1 MDLFVGLDVSVR
13 TTSVCVM
20 DGAGQVLK
28 EAKVESEPSAIA
40 ALLGNFDGHY
50 RRVGLE
56 AGPLSQWLYSGLA
69 ASGYPVIC
77 VETRHMKAA
86 LSAQINKTDRNDARG
101 IAQMLRVGLYRP
113 VHVKTE
119 RSQEIRM
126 LLTARKFLQSK
137 IIDAENNLRGL
148 LRNFGLK
155 VGAVTRAQYEARVI
169 ELLEQRPHLALSVGP
184 LLEVRRVLREQY
196 QRLHTAMGRLAA
208 DDGICRLLMSAPGVG
223 PLVALTFRAGVDEAP
238 RFSRSRSVPAHFGL
252 TPARYQ
258 SGELD
263 RGRGISKCGDT
274 TVRWALVEAAGIILR
289 QNTKSSPLKVWGM
302 ALAKRRGPAK
312 ALVAVARRL
321 AVVLHRMWIDG
332 TEYRWKT
339 QIA

>member
-28 EAKVESEPSAIA
+28 EVKVESEPSALA
-40 ALLGNFDGHY
+40 ALLGNFDGQY

-69 ASGYPVIC
+69 TLGYPVIC

-101 IAQMLRVGLYRP
+101 IAQMMRVGLYRP

-126 LLTARKFLQSK
+126 LLTARKFLQLK
-137 IIDAENNLRGL
+137 LIDAENNLRGL

-155 VGAVTRAQYEARVI
+155 VGAVTRGQYEARVI
-169 ELLEQRPHLALSVGP
+169 ELLEQKPRLALSVGP

-196 QRLHTAMGRLAA
+196 QRLHKAMERLAG

-223 PLVALTFRAGVDEAP
+223 PLVALTFRTGVDEAA

-263 RGRGISKCGDT
+263 RGRGISKCGDSS
-274 TVRWALVEAAGIILR
+274 VRWVLVEAAGIILR
-289 QNTKSSPLKVWGM
+289 RNMKSSPLKVWGM

-321 AVVLHRMWIDG
+321 AAILHRMWIDG
-332 TEYRWKT
+332 SEYRWQT
-339 QIA
+339 QTA

>member
-28 EAKVESEPSAIA
+28 EAKVESDASAIA
-40 ALLGNFDGHY
+40 ALLGDFDGHY

-69 ASGYPVIC
+69 AAGYPVIC
-77 VETRHMKAA
+77 VETRHMKDA

-101 IAQMLRVGLYRP
+101 IARMMRVGLYRP

-137 IIDAENNLRGL
+137 LIDAENNLRGL

-169 ELLEQRPHLALSVGP
+169 ELLEQKPHLALSAGP

-196 QRLHTAMGRLAA
+196 QRLHKAMERLAA

-223 PLVALTFRAGVDEAP
+223 PLVALTFRTGVDEAA
-238 RFSRSRSVPAHFGL
+238 RFNRSRSVPAHFGL

-263 RGRGISKCGDT
+263 RGRGISKCGDSS
-274 TVRWALVEAAGIILR
+274 VRWVLVEAAGIILR
-289 QNTKSSPLKVWGM
+289 RNMKSSPLKVWGM

-321 AVVLHRMWIDG
+321 AAILHRMWIDG
-332 TEYRWKT
+332 TEYRWQT
-339 QIA
+339 QTA

>member
-13 TTSVCVM
+13 TTSICVI
-20 DGAGQVLK
+20 DGAGRVLK
-28 EAKVESEPSAIA
+28 EAKVESEPCAIA
-40 ALLGNFDGHY
+40 ALLGNFEGNY

-56 AGPLSQWLYSGLA
+56 AGPLSQWLYSGLGSA
-69 ASGYPVIC
+69 GYPVVC

-101 IAQMLRVGLYRP
+101 IAQMMRVGLYRP

-155 VGAVTRAQYEARVI
+155 VGAVTRAQYEARVT
-169 ELLEQRPHLALSVGP
+169 ELLAQKPHLALSVGP
-184 LLEVRRVLREQY
+184 LLEVRRVLREQF
-196 QRLHTAMGRLAA
+196 QRLHKAMGRLAA
-208 DDGICRLLMSAPGVG
+208 EDGICRLLMSAPGVG

-238 RFSRSRSVPAHFGL
+238 RFRQSRSVPAHFGL

-263 RGRGISKCGDT
+263 RGRGISKCGDP
-274 TVRWALVEAAGIILR
+274 TVRWALVEAAGVILR
-289 QNTKSSPLKVWGM
+289 LNTKSSPLKVWGM

-321 AVVLHRMWIDG
+321 AVILHRMWIDG
-332 TEYRWKT
+332 TEYRRQT
-339 QIA
+339 QAV

>member
-13 TTSVCVM
+13 STSVCIM
-20 DGAGQVLK
+20 DGTGKVMK
-28 EAKVESEPSAIA
+28 EAKVDSEPSSISN
-40 ALLGNFDGHY
+40 LLRKMEGRY

-69 ASGYPVIC
+69 ASGFPVTC

-101 IAQMLRVGLYRP
+101 IAQMMRVGLFRP

-148 LRNFGLK
+148 LRNFGMK
-155 VGAVTRAQYEARVI
+155 VGAITRAQFEARVMD
-169 ELLEQRPHLALSVGP
+169 LLQDRPHLIMAVQP
-184 LLEVRRVLREQY
+184 LLEVRRVLRDQY
-196 QRLHTAMGRLAA
+196 QHLHKAMQRFAA
-208 DDGICRLLMSAPGVG
+208 EDPVCQLLMTAPGVG
-223 PLVALTFRAGVDEAP
+223 PLVALTFRTGVDEVA
-238 RFSRSRSVPAHFGL
+238 RFKRARSVPAHFGL

-263 RGRGISKCGDT
+263 RGRGISKCGDA
-274 TVRWALVEAAGIILR
+274 TVRWALVEAAGAIMR
-289 QNTKSSPLKVWGM
+289 KNTKRSPLKIWGQ
-302 ALAKRRGPAK
+302 AIAKRRGPMR

-321 AVVLHRMWIDG
+321 AIVLHRMWTDN
-332 TEYRWKT
+332 TEYRWEA
-339 QIA
+339 QVG

>member
-20 DGAGQVLK
+20 DANGKVLK
-28 EAKVESEPSAIA
+28 EAKVESEPQAIA
-40 ALLGNFDGHY
+40 TLLGSLGGHY

-69 ASGYPVIC
+69 AAGFPVIC

-101 IAQMLRVGLYRP
+101 IAQMMRVGLYRP

-137 IIDAENNLRGL
+137 IIDAENNLRGM
-148 LRNFGLK
+148 LRNFGMK
-155 VGAVTRAQYEARVI
+155 VGAVTRPQFEARVI
-169 ELLEQRPHLALSVGP
+169 ELIQERPHLAMTIAP

-196 QRLHTAMGRLAA
+196 QRLHKAMERFAA
-208 DDGICRLLMSAPGVG
+208 DDGICRLLMTAPGVG
-223 PLVALTFRAGVDEAP
+223 PLVSLTFRAGIDEAA

-263 RGRGISKCGDT
+263 RGRGISKCGDSS
-274 TVRWALVEAAGIILR
+274 VRWALVEAAGIILR
-289 QNTKSSPLKVWGM
+289 QRTRSSPLKVWGM

-321 AVVLHRMWIDG
+321 ATILHRMWIDN
-332 TEYRWKT
+332 TDYRWQPQT
-339 QIA
+339 A